1 MGRPKRFD
9 YFCNHIWDM
18 SSNGAVCSIAT
29 RARRI
34 GWRPSVL
41 SGAGSAA
48 VAPVVAAVTI
58 MIVVVAAV
66 APIIVIPITIIL
78 IVVVAVVLH
87 LLRRSPAR
95 GKCRGGQAYFH
106 RL

>member
-1 MGRPKRFD
+1 MERYAPLLLARAK
-9 YFCNHIWDM
+9 
-18 SSNGAVCSIAT
+18 SAV
-29 RARRI
+29 
-34 GWRPSVL
+34 GWRPSAL
-41 SGAGSAA
+41 SGARSAA

-66 APIIVIPITIIL
+66 AVTPIIVMPITIIP

>member
-1 MGRPKRFD
+1 
-9 YFCNHIWDM
+9 M

-34 GWRPSVL
+34 GWRPSAL
-41 SGAGSAA
+41 SGARSAA

-58 MIVVVAAV
+58 MIVVVPAVAV
-66 APIIVIPITIIL
+66 APIIVIPIMP
-78 IVVVAVVLH
+78 IVVVAVVPH

-95 GKCRGGQAYFH
+95 GKRRGGKASFH

>member
-1 MGRPKRFD
+1 LLL
-9 YFCNHIWDM
+9 
-18 SSNGAVCSIAT
+18 
-29 RARRI
+29 ARRI
-34 GWRPSVL
+34 GWRPSGL
-41 SGAGSAA
+41 SGARSAA

-66 APIIVIPITIIL
+66 AVAVAPIIVIPITIMP
-78 IVVVAVVLH
+78 IVVVAVVPH

-95 GKCRGGQAYFH
+95 GKRRGGKASFH